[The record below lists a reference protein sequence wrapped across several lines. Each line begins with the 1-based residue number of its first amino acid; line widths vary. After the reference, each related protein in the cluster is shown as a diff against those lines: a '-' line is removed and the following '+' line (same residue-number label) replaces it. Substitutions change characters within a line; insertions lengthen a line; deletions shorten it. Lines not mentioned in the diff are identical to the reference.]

1 MADQFTISEVCICEA
16 AKVWKE
22 DGEILATGIG
32 LLPRIAVGL
41 AKKLHNPDLMMTD
54 GEAFL
59 IDQPHPLGVGAE
71 PCVDGYMT
79 YSRVFDVLWSGARH
93 AMVTPTQIDKYAH
106 LNISSIG
113 NYAQPKVQLLGVR
126 GFPGNSI
133 SHRNSIFIPNHS
145 KKVFVEGSVDMVSSV
160 GFDTDDV
167 EPLIGKVITN
177 LGIFDYQGNKNTL
190 RLLSIH
196 STSSLDEIRDNTGFD
211 FEIFSTDETTNPT
224 KDELDIIRNELD
236 PNNLRSSVIG
246 E

>member
-1 MADQFTISEVCICEA
+1 
-16 AKVWKE
+16 
-22 DGEILATGIG
+22 
-32 LLPRIAVGL
+32 
-41 AKKLHNPDLMMTD
+41 MMTD

-71 PCVDGYMT
+71 PSVDGYMT

-145 KKVFVEGSVDMVSSV
+145 KKVFVKGLVDMVSSV
-160 GFDTDDV
+160 GFDADGV

-196 STSSLDEIRDNTGFD
+196 SSSSLDEIRDNTGFD
-211 FEIFSTDETTNPT
+211 FEIFSTNETKNPT

>member
-1 MADQFTISEVCICEA
+1 MCIR
-16 AKVWKE
+16 
-22 DGEILATGIG
+22 D
-32 LLPRIAVGL
+32 
-41 AKKLHNPDLMMTD
+41 
-54 GEAFL
+54 
-59 IDQPHPLGVGAE
+59 
-71 PCVDGYMT
+71 
-79 YSRVFDVLWSGARH
+79 S
-93 AMVTPTQIDKYAH
+93 

-145 KKVFVEGSVDMVSSV
+145 KKVFVKGLVDMVSSV
-160 GFDTDDV
+160 GFDADGV

-177 LGIFDYQGNKNTL
+177 LGIFDYQGDKNTL

-196 STSSLDEIRDNTGFD
+196 SSSSLDEIRDNTGFD
-211 FEIFSTDETTNPT
+211 IEIFSTDETTNPT